1 MANRFSRTAAIG
13 LICGLILALGGCGTL
28 FGESKYADDP
38 LYKTGYSD
46 GCGSGTSY
54 VPGDPSTLRRD
65 PNLYGTM
72 KAYRA
77 GWKAGFNSCRVNT
90 ATEPGAGA
98 DGLAG
103 RRNGPSGY

>member
-1 MANRFSRTAAIG
+1 MTDRFGKIAALG
-13 LICGLILALGGCGTL
+13 LLAGSLLAVGGCGTM

-38 LYKTGYSD
+38 LYKTGYTD
-46 GCGSGTSY
+46 GCASGTSY
-54 VPGDPSTLRRD
+54 VPGDPSSIQRD
-65 PNLYGTM
+65 TDLYGTK

-77 GWKAGFNSCRVNT
+77 GWNGGFNACRVNT

-98 DGLAG
+98 DGMAG

>member
-1 MANRFSRTAAIG
+1 MAQIFRKTAVAG
-13 LICGLILALGGCGTL
+13 LLLGALLALGGCGSL

-38 LYKTGYSD
+38 LYKTGYTD

-54 VPGDPSTLRRD
+54 VPGDPSSIHRD
-65 PNLYGTM
+65 PDLYGAK

-98 DGLAG
+98 DGLSG